1 MTKNTTSETHNT
13 HKTQKTQKTQK
24 TYSNKNSKETKPTLV
39 IGKIHAK
46 WCGHCV
52 ALVPEWN
59 KMKSEL
65 KKLLGNKYQL
75 VFAEIEQSQEKHKL
89 PKINSTHLANSSKK
103 VEIQGGYPTLF
114 KIHGGKLDYYGG
126 ERQAGSMTKWFSNN
140 EGNVNES
147 EKDEHKL
154 PLKGPANRNEN
165 GNRNGNLYSM
175 FHMGGKKSRK
185 NRSRKNRS
193 RKNTGWFW

>member
-1 MTKNTTSETHNT
+1 MT
-13 HKTQKTQKTQK
+13 KTQK
-24 TYSNKNSKETKPTLV
+24 TYSNKNKKPTLV

-114 KIHGGKLDYYGG
+114 KIQGGKLDYYGG

-140 EGNVNES
+140 EGNANANANES
-147 EKDEHKL
+147 EKDETNL
-154 PLKGPANRNEN
+154 PLKGPATRN
-165 GNRNGNLYSM
+165 GNRSESLYSM
-175 FHMGGKKSRK
+175 FHMGGKVNKNKKSRK